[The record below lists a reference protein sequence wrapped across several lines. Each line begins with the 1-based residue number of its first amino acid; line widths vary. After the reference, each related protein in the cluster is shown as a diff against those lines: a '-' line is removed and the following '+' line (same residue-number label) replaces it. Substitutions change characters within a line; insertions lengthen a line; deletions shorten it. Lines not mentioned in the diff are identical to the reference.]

1 MYNSL
6 QNYMFTNENINNKY
20 NSYLIKLYDEIGN
33 KKEKTETHNYYK
45 TNTLK
50 NNDNNNEN
58 KYFTPASND
67 KLFWIFYIL
76 LYGFDTYNLN
86 IKYEFKTEKQFK
98 IELVDKLRE
107 NKTQIKLLKYKL
119 IDLENELV
127 NDKTISLKMF
137 HVLCFLFNKSVLY
150 VNDKIYYDFNYGD
163 SYSLIYY
170 LYNNP
175 KLFMNNEKNLHLIN
189 NIKTKY
195 ILINPAKPIKGIT
208 SYKIKELQDMAI
220 KLNIEINNN
229 QNKKKTKL
237 ILYDEIN
244 FKIKKLM

>member
-1 MYNSL
+1 N
-6 QNYMFTNENINNKY
+6 NNNNNNINN
-20 NSYLIKLYDEIGN
+20 
-33 KKEKTETHNYYK
+33 
-45 TNTLK
+45 
-50 NNDNNNEN
+50 N
-58 KYFTPASND
+58 KYFTPSTID

-76 LYGFDTYNLN
+76 EYGFDTYNLN
-86 IKYEFKTEKQFK
+86 SKYEFKIEKKIK
-98 IELVDKLRE
+98 IELIDKLRE

-119 IDLENELV
+119 VDLENELV
-127 NDKTISLKMF
+127 NEKTISLKLF
-137 HVLCFLFNKSVLY
+137 HVLCFLFKKSVLY

-163 SYSLIYY
+163 NYSLIYY
-170 LYNNP
+170 LDNNP

-229 QNKKKTKL
+229 VNKKKTKL
-237 ILYDEIN
+237 ILYDEIYL
-244 FKIKKLM
+244 KIKKLM